1 MSPKGPRRP
10 SLQPPLF
17 RSSDSWALDDDRDV
31 LPAPRQPGRLRPRR
45 PLPPLGKGSL
55 SENGKDTCC
64 GRFKQK
70 PSFLVSLEKQLTR
83 PLPPGRPPPSAG
95 AAAAG
100 GASVPGFRPSAS
112 GSGPP
117 GIRGPRGP
125 GARWLGT
132 QRHLATKQALRAPGD
147 ARSAHV
153 QHPSCA
159 LRPGT
164 SASDLRMQPRLCDF

>member
-55 SENGKDTCC
+55 SENGNDTCC

-70 PSFLVSLEKQLTR
+70 PSFLVSLEEQLTR
-83 PLPPGRPPPSAG
+83 RLPPGRPPPSAG

-112 GSGPP
+112 GSGAP

-125 GARWLGT
+125 GARWLG
-132 QRHLATKQALRAPGD
+132 
-147 ARSAHV
+147 RSAIWR
-153 QHPSCA
+153 PSRLSA
-159 LRPGT
+159 PLGT
-164 SASDLRMQPRLCDF
+164 RGPRTCSTPAAP

>member
-17 RSSDSWALDDDRDV
+17 RSSDSWALDDGRDV

-70 PSFLVSLEKQLTR
+70 PSFLVSLEEQLTGHSHQAALHHLLEQQR
-83 PLPPGRPPPSAG
+83 PEAPVSLGFAPAPQGQARRGSGDPAARERDGWGRSAIW
-95 AAAAG
+95 
-100 GASVPGFRPSAS
+100 RPSRLSAPL
-112 GSGPP
+112 GT
-117 GIRGPRGP
+117 RGPRTCSTP
-125 GARWLGT
+125 A
-132 QRHLATKQALRAPGD
+132 AP
-147 ARSAHV
+147 
-153 QHPSCA
+153 
-159 LRPGT
+159 
-164 SASDLRMQPRLCDF
+164 